1 MKVHYGIEAIPTLVN
16 PVVTSGTFDGVHL
29 GHTSILERLKTIAKN
44 NNGTSVVI
52 TFWPHPRFILAK
64 NTNDLKILSS
74 IDEKITLLENS
85 GIDHLII
92 IPFTIEFSNLSSK
105 EFIQTI
111 LIDKLHTKKL
121 VIGYDHRFGK
131 NREGSFEYLSEHQK
145 ELGFEIEEIPK
156 KDLENVGISSTII
169 RQFLTNGKVD
179 EAITYLGHPYSITG
193 KVIEGK
199 QNGRKIGFPT
209 ANIHVAENH
218 KLIPA
223 DGVYAVSVTVKNR
236 MYHGM
241 LNIGF
246 RPTVSGNN
254 RSIEV
259 HIFHFNETIN
269 NEFITVHL
277 MQFVRKEK
285 KFKNLQELQEQLQ
298 KDKEHILEIIQNNG

>member
-44 NNGTSVVI
+44 IDGTSVVI
-52 TFWPHPRFILAK
+52 TFWPHPRFILSK
-64 NTNDLKILSS
+64 DTKDLKILSS
-74 IDEKITLLENS
+74 IDEKITLLENA

-92 IPFTIEFSNLSSK
+92 IPFTLEFSNLSSK

-156 KDLENVGISSTII
+156 KDLENIGISSTII
-169 RQFLTNGKVD
+169 RQHLTEGRVD
-179 EAITYLGHPYSITG
+179 QAITYLGHPYSITG

-218 KLIPA
+218 KLIPT
-223 DGVYAVSVTVKNR
+223 DGVYAVSVTSKNR
-236 MYHGM
+236 TYDGM

-259 HIFHFNETIN
+259 NIFNFNETIN

-277 MQFVRKEK
+277 IQFVRKEK
-285 KFKNLQELQEQLQ
+285 KFKDLQQLQEQLQ